1 MCGILGAFPRQDDHV
16 FLPALNSMYHRGPD
30 GFGVWHED
38 NNLLTLG
45 HRRLSILDLSENG
58 KQPMHYQNFT
68 ITFNGEVF
76 NFMEIRE
83 ELEAKGF
90 TFQSESDTEVIL
102 AAYQEWGADC
112 QLKFNGMWAFAIWD
126 HNRKELFLSRDRFGI
141 KPLYYAFNGETFA
154 FASEMKALYSFLP
167 QIRVSRDFNSLRDN
181 MFDYETTD
189 KCLLEGLSRF
199 PAGHFATFRPGDKTL
214 EPKQWWNTLDHL
226 EEVPETYEEQV
237 EKFRELFL
245 DAIKLRMRSDVRIGT
260 ALSGGVDS
268 SAVICAMA
276 NINKG
281 TDNRVSDDWQN
292 AFCAIFPGMSLD
304 ETQFAEQVVKHLG
317 ISAVYKEIDP
327 AKGIDK
333 LMEYLWLFE
342 ELYITSPIPMIEIY
356 KEIKANGVTVSID
369 GHGADELIGGYG
381 GNIFDAV
388 KDNPFS
394 FGKISD
400 IMNTF
405 THGFVMDGTKPPAS
419 LTRRAMKQVLV
430 RYRDLAL
437 TDKKLIKEDPI
448 HGQLGYFNQ
457 YLYQEFHHKVLP
469 TLLRNYDR
477 YSMAASVEI
486 RMPFMDYRLVKYCFS
501 LPWNSKLR
509 DGYTKHILRQ
519 SMDKYVPKE
528 VIWRRNKIGFN
539 TPFMEWMRG
548 PWKEF
553 ILDMVSSQSFQESN
567 LINPG
572 KVKRQVEGVIH
583 GNTAT
588 WKDGQEAWVSLA
600 PYLWEEAVLSKAGK
614 TPVF

>member
-1 MCGILGAFPRQDDHV
+1 MCGILGAFPRQDDHF
-16 FLPALNSMYHRGPD
+16 FLPALNTMYHRGPD
-30 GFGVWHED
+30 GFGVWHEESG
-38 NNLLTLG
+38 LLTLG

-58 KQPMHYQNFT
+58 KQPMHYRQFT

-83 ELEAKGF
+83 ELEAKGHRF
-90 TFQSESDTEVIL
+90 HSESDTEVII

-126 HNRKELFLSRDRFGI
+126 HARKELFLSRDRFGI
-141 KPLYYAFNGETFA
+141 KPIYYAFNGDTFA
-154 FASEMKALYSFLP
+154 FASEMKALYQFLP
-167 QIRVSRDFNSLRDN
+167 HIRVSNDFEFCRDN

-189 KCLLEGLSRF
+189 KCLIEGLHRF
-199 PAGHFATFRPGDKTL
+199 PPGHFAIFRPGDRDLT
-214 EPKQWWNTLDHL
+214 PKQWWNTMDHL
-226 EEVPETYEEQV
+226 EEVPKTYEEQV

-245 DAIKLRMRSDVRIGT
+245 DSIKLRMRSDVRIGT

-281 TDNRVSDDWQN
+281 NDNRVSDDWQN
-292 AFCAIFPGMSLD
+292 AFCAIFPGMTLD
-304 ETQFAEQVVKHLG
+304 ETHFAEQVVNHLG

-327 AKGIDK
+327 AKGLDK

-369 GHGADELIGGYG
+369 GHGADELIAGYG
-381 GNIFDAV
+381 GYVFDAV
-388 KDNPFS
+388 KDSPLS
-394 FGKISD
+394 FGKIRELMD
-400 IMNTF
+400 TF
-405 THGFVMDGTKPPAS
+405 THGFTVDGAKPSAS
-419 LTRRAMKQVLV
+419 IEKQAFKQVLV
-430 RYRDLAL
+430 RYRDLIFR
-437 TDKKLIKEDPI
+437 DKKLIKEDVLN
-448 HGQLGYFNQ
+448 GQLGYFNQ
-457 YLYQEFHHKVLP
+457 YLYHEFHHKVLP

-501 LPWNSKLR
+501 LPWDSKLR

-519 SMDKYVPKE
+519 AMEPYVPKE
-528 VIWRRNKIGFN
+528 VIWRRSKIGFN

-548 PWKEF
+548 PWKEY
-553 ILDMVSSQSFQESN
+553 LMDMISSQRFHESN
-567 LINPG
+567 LIQAS
-572 KVKRQVEGVIH
+572 KVKAQVESVIM
-583 GNTAT
+583 GSAPTYN
-588 WKDGQEAWVSLA
+588 DGQEAWVSLA
-600 PYLWEEAVLSKAGK
+600 PFLWQESVLAKAQREL
-614 TPVF
+614 VL

>member
-1 MCGILGAFPRQDDHV
+1 MCGILGAFPRQDDHK
-16 FLPALNSMYHRGPD
+16 FIPALDSMYHRGPD

-38 NNLLTLG
+38 NGLLSLG

-58 KQPMHYQNFT
+58 KQPMHYQHYT

-83 ELEAKGF
+83 ELEGLGF

-102 AAYQEWGADC
+102 AAFQKWGADC
-112 QLKFNGMWAFAIWD
+112 QHKFNGMWAFAIWD
-126 HNRKELFLSRDRFGI
+126 HQKKELFLSRDRFGI

-167 QIRVSRDFNSLRDN
+167 NITVSSEFEFLRDN

-189 KCLLEGLSRF
+189 KCLLKGLKRF
-199 PAGHFATFRPGDKTL
+199 PAGHFATFKPGQRDL

-237 EKFRELFL
+237 ERFRELFL

-281 TDNRVSDDWQN
+281 NDNRVSDDWQN

-304 ETQFAEQVVKHLG
+304 ETHFAEAVVNHLG

-327 AKGIDK
+327 AKGMDQ

-356 KEIKANGVTVSID
+356 KEIKRNGVTVSID

-388 KDNPFS
+388 KDSPFS
-394 FGKISD
+394 PGKIGEV
-400 IMNTF
+400 MNAF
-405 THGFVMDGTKPPAS
+405 THGFVMDGVKPGRD
-419 LTRRAMKQVLV
+419 LKNRAMKQVLV
-430 RYRDLAL
+430 RYRDLVL
-437 TDKKLIKEDPI
+437 RDKKLIKEDPL

-457 YLYQEFHHKVLP
+457 YLYQEFHQKVLP

-519 SMDKYVPKE
+519 SMDRYVPKE

-548 PWKEF
+548 PWKNYL
-553 ILDMVSSQSFQESN
+553 LDMVGSQSFRESA
-567 LINPG
+567 LINSG
-572 KVKRQVEGVIH
+572 KVKSQIESVIH
-583 GNTAT
+583 GSTAT

-600 PYLWEEAVLSKAGK
+600 PYLWEEAVLSKAGR
-614 TPVF
+614 TPVH